1 MDYSLLFCNFFF
13 VVLGNILNIYNTQV
27 EIPHMKI
34 IERIYLNVY
43 LRYNKQKV
51 VLENRVK

>member
-13 VVLGNILNIYNTQV
+13 VVLGNILDIYNTQV

-43 LRYNKQKV
+43 LRYNKQKGG
-51 VLENRVK
+51 LENRVK

>member
-43 LRYNKQKV
+43 LRYNKQKGG
-51 VLENRVK
+51 LENRVK